1 MSIPDRPPLDR
12 LPFELPKRVSRRE
25 FLHLSGMGLLG
36 LGVPLRW
43 TASNLEASNG
53 QLGRILIE
61 KADIYVEPTFL
72 ARHVKT
78 LWRDEV
84 NPILSAVMGDPRPE
98 TNRVWYELENLGFV
112 HSSAVQPVRAE
123 LQKPLRYVPYL
134 GTLAEVTLPFIESY
148 WEPSKKGKHAYR
160 FYYGSTHWV
169 NGLSW
174 DQKDRAWYRIYDD
187 RIAQHYFA
195 MAEGLRPV
203 PLAEL
208 TPISPEV
215 PAAEKRIEV
224 SLLEQS
230 VRCYEG
236 STEVFAGRISSGTL
250 NDAGDA
256 FTPTG
261 AFNTFRKR
269 GSRHM
274 AAGNLATGYDLP
286 GVPWVSY
293 ITQEGISFHGTYWH
307 NDYGT
312 PRSHGCIN
320 MTPSAAK
327 WLYRW
332 THPIVPGNLDE
343 LWTEGGTRVRIV
355 G

>member
-1 MSIPDRPPLDR
+1 MSIPDGPGLDGLPL
-12 LPFELPKRVSRRE
+12 ELPRRVSRRE
-25 FLHLSGMGLLG
+25 FLRLSGMGLLS
-36 LGVPLRW
+36 LGMPLRW
-43 TASNLEASNG
+43 TRSQLEAG
-53 QLGRILIE
+53 EEQLGRILAE
-61 KADIYVEPTFL
+61 KADIYLEPTFL
-72 ARHVKT
+72 ARHIKT
-78 LWRDEV
+78 VWRDEV
-84 NPILSAVMGDPRPE
+84 HPVLSAVIGDPRPE
-98 TNRVWYELENLGFV
+98 TNRVWYELGHLGFV

-123 LQKPLRYVPYL
+123 LQRPAPYVPYL
-134 GTLAEVTLPFIESY
+134 GTLAEVTLPYVEAY
-148 WEPSKKGKHAYR
+148 WEPSKKARHAYR
-160 FYYGSTHWV
+160 FYYESTHWV

-187 RIAQHYFA
+187 RIGEHYFA
-195 MAEGLRPV
+195 MAEGFRPV

-208 TPISPEV
+208 TPISSDV
-215 PAAEKRIEV
+215 PPHEKRIEV
-224 SLLEQS
+224 SLPEQV

-236 STEVFAGRISSGTL
+236 ATEVFTARISSGTL
-250 NDAGDA
+250 SEKGDA
-256 FTPTG
+256 WTPTG
-261 AFNTFRKR
+261 AFTTFRKR

-274 AAGNLATGYDLP
+274 SAGNLATGYDLP

-312 PRSHGCIN
+312 PRSHGCLN

-343 LWTEGGTRVRIV
+343 LWTEGGTAVRIF

>member
-1 MSIPDRPPLDR
+1 MSIPDARGLDR
-12 LPFELPKRVSRRE
+12 LPLELPGRVSRRE
-25 FLHLSGMGLLG
+25 FLRLSGMGLLG
-36 LGVPLRW
+36 LAVPVRW
-43 TASNLEASNG
+43 GRSTLETDDG
-53 QLGRILIE
+53 QLGRILQE
-61 KADIYVEPTFL
+61 KADVYLEPTFL
-72 ARHVKT
+72 ARHIKT

-84 NPILSAVMGDPRPE
+84 NPIVSATIGDPYPE
-98 TNRVWYELENLGFV
+98 TNRVWYELQDLGFV

-123 LQKPLRYVPYL
+123 LQRPWRSVPYL
-134 GTLAEVTLPFIESY
+134 GALAEVTLPYLEAY

-160 FYYGSTHWV
+160 FYYGTTHWV
-169 NGLSW
+169 NALKW
-174 DQKDRAWYRIYDD
+174 DQKNRAWYRIYDD
-187 RIAQHYFA
+187 RIGEHYFA
-195 MAEGLRPV
+195 MAEGLRPI

-215 PAAEKRIEV
+215 PPEAKRIEV
-224 SLLEQS
+224 SLSEQI

-236 STEVFAGRISSGTL
+236 ASEVFSARVSSGTL

-256 FTPTG
+256 FTPAG
-261 AFNTFRKR
+261 AFSTFRKR

-293 ITQEGISFHGTYWH
+293 ITQEGVSFHGTYWH
-307 NDYGT
+307 NDFGT

-327 WLYRW
+327 WLFRW
-332 THPIVPGNLDE
+332 THPVVPGTLDE
-343 LWTEGGTRVRIV
+343 LWTEGGTAVRIAP
-355 G
+355 

>member
-1 MSIPDRPPLDR
+1 MSIPDGNELDR
-12 LPFELPKRVSRRE
+12 APFELPARLSRRE
-25 FLHLSGMGLLG
+25 FLRLSGMGLLG
-36 LGVPLRW
+36 VAVPLRW
-43 TASNLEASNG
+43 TRPALETSDG
-53 QLGRILIE
+53 QLGRILVE
-61 KADIYVEPTFL
+61 KADVYLEPTFL

-84 NPILSAVMGDPRPE
+84 QPVLSAALGDPRPE
-98 TNRVWYELENLGFV
+98 TNRVWYEVGNLGFV

-123 LQKPLRYVPYL
+123 LQRPMRAIPFL
-134 GTLAEVTLPFIESY
+134 GTLAEVTLPYVEAY
-148 WEPSKKGKHAYR
+148 WEPSKKAKHAYR
-160 FYYGSTHWV
+160 FYYESTHWV

-174 DQKDRAWYRIYDD
+174 DQKDRTWYRIYDD
-187 RIAQHYFA
+187 RIAEHYFV
-195 MAEGLRPV
+195 MAEGLRPI

-208 TPISPEV
+208 TPIAPEV
-215 PAAEKRIEV
+215 PPGEKRIEV
-224 SLLEQS
+224 DLRGQL
-230 VRCYEG
+230 VRCFEG
-236 STEVFAGRISSGTL
+236 ATEVFTARISSGTV
-250 NDAGDA
+250 NDRGDA
-256 FTPTG
+256 FTPSGGFT
-261 AFNTFRKR
+261 TFRKR

-307 NDYGT
+307 NDFGL
-312 PRSHGCIN
+312 PRSHGCLN

-343 LWTEGGTRVRIV
+343 LWTEGGTAVKIF